1 MKSLARE
8 RLTDW
13 SSKFNGSK
21 SQNGVYSVCM
31 NILELT
37 GDHTPTL
44 QELNRADILIV
55 TPEKWDSISRGWM
68 LRSYVRSVQLVVIDE
83 IHLLG
88 VDRGPVLVSVEWV
101 YSV

>member
-1 MKSLARE
+1 MPRTRE

-21 SQNGVYSVCM
+21 FQDGVHSVRM

-88 VDRGPVLVSVEWV
+88 VDRGPVLVSVAWV
-101 YSV
+101 YIV